1 LFGNRIPAF
10 CISAI
15 FRPGQIFFKPY
26 GGLFRKIL
34 ERFSSI
40 YVQNEESFQLLS
52 RIALPQVV
60 VSGDTRFDRVAQ
72 LPHMPIENPIVN
84 SFCSVSPTLVAG
96 STWSGDEKVLVDWLR
111 AFPNWNLM
119 IVPHEVSDS
128 NVNRLVTVFGPE
140 AMALS
145 VAVGQSSASSCRVL
159 IVDSVGLLSRLYRF
173 ATVSYIGGGFG
184 TGIHN
189 TLEAAVYGKPVVF
202 GPNYQRFKEA
212 HDLIDRGAAHSIGS
226 AAEMISL
233 FKRWQTQPEEI
244 QIAGRA
250 AEAYVASNAGA
261 TTTIV
266 QGICAH
272 L

>member
-1 LFGNRIPAF
+1 
-10 CISAI
+10 
-15 FRPGQIFFKPY
+15 
-26 GGLFRKIL
+26 
-34 ERFSSI
+34 
-40 YVQNEESFQLLS
+40 
-52 RIALPQVV
+52 
-60 VSGDTRFDRVAQ
+60 
-72 LPHMPIENPIVN
+72 M
-84 SFCSVSPTLVAG
+84 
-96 STWSGDEKVLVDWLR
+96 
-111 AFPNWNLM
+111 
-119 IVPHEVSDS
+119 
-128 NVNRLVTVFGPE
+128 TVFGPE
-140 AMALS
+140 AIALS
-145 VAVGQSSASSCRVL
+145 VALEEAGESSCRVL

-212 HDLIDRGAAHSIGS
+212 HDLIERGAAYSIGS
-226 AAEMISL
+226 AAELISL
-233 FKRWQTQPEEI
+233 FKRWQSQPEEM

-250 AEAYVASNAGA
+250 AETYVVSNAGA